1 MAYAIDP
8 DEMVRKEVR
17 RIAIE
22 RLDDAVDRL
31 GGEIDDAETAIHEA
45 RKRCK
50 EVRGLARL
58 IEPALGRHFR
68 PFDRTVRDAAGQL
81 SSMRD
86 AHALLATF
94 DALLALHDLDDE
106 LRTVR
111 DHQAALAGDATAAV
125 AAGDERIAT
134 ARTMLVDARDQARR
148 WKVPEGFDTVGDGL
162 EATYR
167 RGRVALR
174 RARRDPTDEHLHEW
188 RKSVKYL
195 WYQMR
200 LLREAAP
207 SVVGSAIDLLD
218 GLAEALGD
226 DHDLAVLVAR
236 LDGDPDRF
244 GEPAAVAHARALARE
259 QQQVLRLGAFRTGAV
274 VYAERAGAFRDR
286 VASYWRIRVD
296 DGPEVAAA
304 GIPEPE
310 SNATSVAT
318 VERERRF
325 LVDVPPSGLVPSGP
339 VLLRQGYLESG
350 EQRSVRVRD
359 AGADGCTLTVKSGQG
374 LERIELEWPIT
385 RDDFD
390 VAWPLTDG
398 QRIEKVRH
406 SIPQGSLVIELDV
419 FGGDLDGLVIAEVEF
434 DSVEASDAF
443 EPPAWFGR
451 EVTED
456 GRYSNASLARHG
468 RPPLDPPPTTF
479 A

>member
-1 MAYAIDP
+1 VAYAIDP
-8 DEMVRKEVR
+8 DEMVRTEVR
-17 RIAIE
+17 RIALE
-22 RLDDAVDRL
+22 RLDDAIDHL
-31 GGEIDDAETAIHEA
+31 GGDIDDAETAIHEA

-50 EVRGLARL
+50 ELRGLARL
-58 IEPALGRHFR
+58 IEPALGRQFR
-68 PFDRTVRDAAGQL
+68 PFDRTVRDAAREL
-81 SSMRD
+81 SPMRD

-94 DALLALHDLDDE
+94 DALLALHDLDGE

-111 DHQAALAGDATAAV
+111 DHQASLAGDATAAV

-134 ARTMLVDARDQARR
+134 ARTMLVDARDRAQR
-148 WKVPEGFDTVGDGL
+148 WKVPEKFDTLGDGL

-167 RGRVALR
+167 RGRIALR

-207 SVVGSAIDLLD
+207 SVVGPAIELLD

-236 LDGDPDRF
+236 LDESPDRF
-244 GEPAAVAHARALARE
+244 GEPAAVAHARAVARE

-274 VYAERAGAFRDR
+274 VYAERGGALRDR
-286 VASYWRIRVD
+286 IATYWRIRID
-296 DGPEVAAA
+296 EGIEVAAA
-304 GIPEPE
+304 GIPEPD
-310 SNATSVAT
+310 ATSVAT

-325 LVDVPPSGLVPSGP
+325 LVDVPPPEVVPSGP
-339 VLLRQGYLESG
+339 VLLRQGYLAAG

-359 AGADGCTLTVKSGQG
+359 AGADGCTLTVKGGQG

-390 VAWPLTDG
+390 AAWPLTDG

-468 RPPLDPPPTTF
+468 LPPLDPPPSTF